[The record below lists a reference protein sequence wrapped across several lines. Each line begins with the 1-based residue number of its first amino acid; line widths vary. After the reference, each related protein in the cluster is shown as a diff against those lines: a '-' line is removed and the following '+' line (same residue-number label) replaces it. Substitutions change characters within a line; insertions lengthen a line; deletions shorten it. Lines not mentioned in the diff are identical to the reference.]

1 MTTYETLKLEAAAA
15 AGKMR
20 FMKIDMIACRVDSGR
35 PGRSHYKKMWFFS
48 SHTKTISSLSKR
60 PFTTV
65 HYVDGSMDTWI
76 SGGLVELANY

>member
-35 PGRSHYKKMWFFS
+35 SHYKKMGFFFS
-48 SHTKTISSLSKR
+48 HKKTISSLSKR
-60 PFTTV
+60 FFTTV

-76 SGGLVELANY
+76 SGGLVVLAKY